1 MLLNRRKTYQK
12 LSDEQLIII
21 YKRKNHT
28 LIIGELYNRYA
39 HLVFGVAMKYLKN
52 KHDAEDITMIVF
64 EKLPLRIS
72 KSNIHKFKP
81 WMYTV
86 TKNEI
91 FQLFRKKGIKQTELI
106 AEPEEN
112 NTLEEVKLK
121 DEQLN
126 KLESLIKTLK
136 KEQQQCITL
145 FYIERKSYQE
155 IAETMQLEIKQI
167 KSAIQNGKRNLK
179 IKLENS
185 EEFKSI

>member
-1 MLLNRRKTYQK
+1 
-12 LSDEQLIII
+12 
-21 YKRKNHT
+21 
-28 LIIGELYNRYA
+28 
-39 HLVFGVAMKYLKN
+39 MKYLKN

-126 KLESLIKTLK
+126 KLESLIQTLK
-136 KEQQQCITL
+136 RTTTVYYTVQ
-145 FYIERKSYQE
+145 YR
-155 IAETMQLEIKQI
+155 AE
-167 KSAIQNGKRNLK
+167 
-179 IKLENS
+179 KLYRDR
-185 EEFKSI
+185 